1 MENMIHKITE
11 ILNNC
16 KGFNVGWDGDSLN
29 KGYFYIRYEGKPY
42 AIKVIEMDDAVITD
56 RDRQHYANSSDETIK
71 DFKNIKNLEY
81 WD

>member
-16 KGFNVGWDGDSLN
+16 KGFNVGLDGDSLN

-42 AIKVIEMDDAVITD
+42 AIKVTGMDDAVVTD
-56 RDRQHYANSSDETIK
+56 TDKRRCPNSPDETIK
-71 DFKNIKNLEY
+71 DFKNIKNLKY